1 MLAYVI
7 FYIFSAQARL
17 LSPRCTLI
25 FKRIMPCHVCGNW
38 MGPPGVPPWAFP
50 VVFPSWPYLHQS
62 PNGCWL
68 WSERCGGWICLCTMV
83 CYRKWCRADLHHR
96 QSTGGGWGERLLL
109 NNNIFIF
116 IYIYIYISGLVKI
129 RKLFFWRHIYIYIYI
144 YISVTILLDQDVSRE
159 LVVWSSRLA
168 CNCGLPCLFS
178 WQSLMESGSFGFGSA
193 A

>member
-1 MLAYVI
+1 MAMPCHGMAWPLEDQDIYILYIYIYVCAYTHIYIYIYTYYILFLIAHILHIISSIIYLMYYSALLIYYTLYLISYMLAYVI
-7 FYIFSAQARL
+7 FYIFSAQAGL

-96 QSTGGGWGERLLL
+96 QSTGGG
-109 NNNIFIF
+109 
-116 IYIYIYISGLVKI
+116 
-129 RKLFFWRHIYIYIYI
+129 
-144 YISVTILLDQDVSRE
+144 
-159 LVVWSSRLA
+159 
-168 CNCGLPCLFS
+168 
-178 WQSLMESGSFGFGSA
+178 
-193 A
+193 